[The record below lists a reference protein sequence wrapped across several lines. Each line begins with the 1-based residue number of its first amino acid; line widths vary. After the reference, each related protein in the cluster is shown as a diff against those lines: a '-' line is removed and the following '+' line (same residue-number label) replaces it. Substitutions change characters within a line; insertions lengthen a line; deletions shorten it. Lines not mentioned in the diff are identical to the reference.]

1 MKTPYIYFGTKG
13 YWNTPGVAPTSNVAA
28 LATFS
33 IADAGLLTA
42 SKANTV
48 VPATLGYRVL
58 HYAGDAV
65 DDTRGTDYTTDFVT
79 GVAFDAGTA
88 GGWGAN
94 KNQDDKQVGQV
105 TNLSDAAAFISGSAN
120 GVITIGD
127 NTATGGTVGSDAT
140 NGMTMTTNDTVVVEQ
155 FKRNDAPGNGASA
168 GELSS
173 CYAYPMHAFKGANPV
188 AYGKTHYDGT
198 ALDQTDL
205 HFLSTDGTGTDDI
218 IRVIHTAGKY
228 PDLVKTM
235 EAIANCGIYHR
246 AITFYD
252 LDINGVETFAG
263 GPSLSGAND
272 LGIVGI
278 WRTTA

>member
-13 YWNTPGVAPTSNVAA
+13 YWNTPGVVPSSNVAA

-33 IADAGLLTA
+33 IETAGLLTA

-48 VPATLGYRVL
+48 DPATLGYRVL
-58 HYAGDAV
+58 HVAGDQV
-65 DDTRGTDYTTDFVT
+65 DDARGTLYTRDFVT
-79 GVAFDAGTA
+79 GALFNVDGDSDH
-88 GGWGAN
+88 
-94 KNQDDKQVGQV
+94 NQDDKFVGDV

-140 NGMTMTTNDTVVVEQ
+140 NGMTMTTNDTVIVEQ
-155 FKRNDAPGNGASA
+155 FKRNDAPGNGATA
-168 GELSS
+168 GNLSS
-173 CYAYPMHAFKGANPV
+173 CYAYPMANFLGADPV
-188 AYGKTHYDGT
+188 AYDKTHYDGT

-205 HFLSTDGTGTDDI
+205 RFLKSDGTGTADI
-218 IRVIHTAGKY
+218 IRVTHNAGKY

-235 EAIANCGIYHR
+235 EAIANCGVYDR

-252 LDINGVETFAG
+252 LDINGVETFCS
-263 GPSLSGAND
+263 PSMSND
-272 LGIVGI
+272 NALGIVGC

>member
-28 LATFS
+28 LATFA
-33 IADAGLLTA
+33 IASAGLLTA
-42 SKANTV
+42 TKNNATD
-48 VPATLGYRVL
+48 PATLGYRVI
-58 HYAGDAV
+58 HKAGDAV

-79 GVAFDAGTA
+79 GELFSSATA
-88 GGWGAN
+88 WGAD

-105 TNLSDAAAFISGSAN
+105 TNLTSVSAYLSGSAN
-120 GVITIGD
+120 GVITVGD
-127 NTATGGTVGSDAT
+127 NVAAGTAGTVATGIL
-140 NGMTMTTNDTVVVEQ
+140 MTTNDTVVVEQ

-173 CYAYPMHAFKGANPV
+173 CYAYPMTAFRGANPV
-188 AYGKTHYDGT
+188 AYAKTHYVGKV
-198 ALDQTDL
+198 LDQTDL
-205 HFLSTDGTGTDDI
+205 HFESTDGTATDDI
-218 IRVIHTAGKY
+218 IRVIHTANKY

-235 EAIANCGIYHR
+235 EAIANCGIYNR
-246 AITFYD
+246 AVTFYD

-263 GPSLSGAND
+263 GPSLSGNND